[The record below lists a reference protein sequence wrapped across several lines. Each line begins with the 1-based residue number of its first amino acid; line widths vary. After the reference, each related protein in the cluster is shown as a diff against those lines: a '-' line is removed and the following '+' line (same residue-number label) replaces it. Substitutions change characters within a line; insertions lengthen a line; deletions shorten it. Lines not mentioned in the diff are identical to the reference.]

1 MRGWLIL
8 SVTLLIGIA
17 LGIGAAARGP
27 AFVAPY
33 LPKTATGASTR
44 IVGQVVRKQRDGTRL
59 LVKVDTAQG
68 PLLAIFTQ
76 KVADLDV
83 LLDPGDTV
91 TLVTSVPYET
101 FVNDPMF
108 EGVKSPG
115 RATPAPAPTT
125 PPGNLKAPAPYHRG
139 ITTSGR
145 APLPGERRART
156 SLASVPLVH
165 PFIPP
170 QAA

>member
-17 LGIGAAARGP
+17 LGFGAATRGP

-33 LPKTATGASTR
+33 LPKAVNGASAR
-44 IVGQVVRKQRDGTRL
+44 IVGQVVRKQRDGNRL

-68 PLLAIFTQ
+68 PMLAIFTQ

-91 TLVTSVPYET
+91 TLVTSGGYET
-101 FVNDPMF
+101 FVNDPTL
-108 EGVKSPG
+108 ESVKSTA
-115 RATPAPAPTT
+115 RAEPAPAPATAPGSPKT
-125 PPGNLKAPAPYHRG
+125 P
-139 ITTSGR
+139 
-145 APLPGERRART
+145 AR
-156 SLASVPLVH
+156 
-165 PFIPP
+165 
-170 QAA
+170 